1 MVQIR
6 LLGGISAASDDGRAL
21 DLGPAKCQA
30 VLAALAV
37 SAGSSV
43 PVSRLVEM
51 VWGADPPRTA
61 EKTLQSYVTR
71 LRKSLGSDAIVRT
84 GAAYLLDVEGGS
96 VDVVRFQRHL
106 DAGDTAAALAEWT
119 GHPLAGLDAE
129 GLAPTADRLVE
140 QWLGATEADLEQ
152 RIDIDA
158 AGAVGALTEL
168 TARHPFREGL
178 WALLMRAL
186 YRAGRQADALGAYRR
201 ARQHLVDELG
211 VEPGPRLRE
220 LESMVLA
227 HDERLGTAASPARP
241 APPRGAGGDAPAP
254 AAPVL
259 DDLLAE
265 QNAARIGPEPPPPI
279 TGDERRGNLP
289 HRLGRLIGRDEDLGL
304 VAQALTIAPVVT
316 LVGPGGIGKT
326 RLALAAARAAEPDL
340 AGGAWLVELAGITDP
355 ADVPRAVA
363 DALDVRES
371 PERTLAGSIVA
382 ALRSRHAIV
391 VLDNCEHVVE
401 GAADLARAIAEG
413 CPDARI
419 LATSREGLGLPGE
432 RLIAIG
438 PLDPDGAAAELF
450 DERAAA
456 ADRSFD
462 AVAGR
467 DAVREI
473 CRRLDGV
480 PLAIEL
486 AAARARS
493 LSVAGLLERLDDRLR
508 LLTGGRRTDAE
519 RHRTLRATIQWSYD
533 LLPPPERDLF
543 AQLSVFA
550 GRFDL
555 AAAEAVTAVD
565 DAGAVDELLGA
576 LVDRSMVIVGDGRF
590 GRRFRLLETMRQ
602 FGAERLA
609 EAGAAE
615 AAADRHARWCLDEVA
630 RVGGLLAGL
639 GEIEGV
645 ARLDALWPDLRAALE
660 RACARGDAALARALV
675 GPVAP
680 EVLLRGRSEIGDWAE
695 RILEITA
702 PGDVEMIAFAL
713 AWAAQRHTLTQDHEA
728 YERLVRRHGEPD
740 HPLVHHA
747 RAFLYEDYPR
757 LAEWTPQ
764 AVAALRAAG
773 EDHPAEFYE
782 MDVGAALLNLG
793 RLDEH
798 DALVGELAGRYRR
811 QGPPTLLNWS
821 LMLLGYSA
829 RFQGEGERAER
840 IFDEAIDV
848 ELPRRTRSPNRPIE
862 ARALF
867 RRGDRAAA
875 FRLLRAHVVELLE
888 EDGMHGADITAVEFV
903 DMMARSDRLPEAA
916 RMLGYLE
923 ATNLLDTPAFRALVA
938 DAASAVA
945 ASGGAEDEQAA
956 GRALDD
962 RGALAFMR
970 DALEGVA
977 G

>member
-1 MVQIR
+1 
-6 LLGGISAASDDGRAL
+6 
-21 DLGPAKCQA
+21 
-30 VLAALAV
+30 
-37 SAGSSV
+37 
-43 PVSRLVEM
+43 
-51 VWGADPPRTA
+51 
-61 EKTLQSYVTR
+61 
-71 LRKSLGSDAIVRT
+71 
-84 GAAYLLDVEGGS
+84 
-96 VDVVRFQRHL
+96 
-106 DAGDTAAALAEWT
+106 
-119 GHPLAGLDAE
+119 
-129 GLAPTADRLVE
+129 
-140 QWLGATEADLEQ
+140 
-152 RIDIDA
+152 
-158 AGAVGALTEL
+158 
-168 TARHPFREGL
+168 
-178 WALLMRAL
+178 
-186 YRAGRQADALGAYRR
+186 
-201 ARQHLVDELG
+201 
-211 VEPGPRLRE
+211 
-220 LESMVLA
+220 
-227 HDERLGTAASPARP
+227 
-241 APPRGAGGDAPAP
+241 
-254 AAPVL
+254 
-259 DDLLAE
+259 
-265 QNAARIGPEPPPPI
+265 
-279 TGDERRGNLP
+279 
-289 HRLGRLIGRDEDLGL
+289 
-304 VAQALTIAPVVT
+304 
-316 LVGPGGIGKT
+316 VGPGGIGKT

-519 RHRTLRATIQWSYD
+519 RHRTLRAAIQWSYD

-609 EAGAAE
+609 EAGVAERAAG
-615 AAADRHARWCLDEVA
+615 RHARWCLAEVA
-630 RVGGLLAGL
+630 RVNGLLAGL

-660 RACARGDAALARALV
+660 RACAGRDGALARALV

-680 EVLLRGRSEIGDWAE
+680 EVLLRGRSEIGDWVE

-702 PGDVEMIAFAL
+702 PDDVEMVAFAL
-713 AWAAQRHTLTQDHEA
+713 AWAAQRYTLTQDHGA
-728 YERLVRRHGEPD
+728 YESLVRRHGEPD

-747 RAFLYEDYPR
+747 RAFLHEDYPR
-757 LAEWTPQ
+757 LAEWTPP
-764 AVAALRAAG
+764 AVAALRAVG
-773 EDHPAEFYE
+773 EDHAAEFYE

-793 RLDEH
+793 RLAEH
-798 DALVGELAGRYRR
+798 DVLVGELAERYRR

-840 IFDEAIDV
+840 FFDEAIDV
-848 ELPRRTRSPNRPIE
+848 ELPGRTRSPNRPIE

-867 RRGDRAAA
+867 RRGDRLTA

-888 EDGMHGADITAVEFV
+888 EESMHGADITAVEFV

-923 ATNLLDTPAFRALVA
+923 TTNLLDTPVFRTLVA

-945 ASGGAEDEQAA
+945 ASGGGEDEEAA
-956 GRALDD
+956 GRGLDD
-962 RGALAFMR
+962 RRALAFMR
-970 DALEGVA
+970 DALDRIA